1 MADLF
6 SKFKRDGAICPSRL
20 KKIERTLRNEKRKMN
35 ITNTIIK
42 EVLKEV
48 KDGKESID

>member
-20 KKIERTLRNEKRKMN
+20 KKIKRKLRSEERKMN

-42 EVLKEV
+42 EILKEV
-48 KDGKESID
+48 KDGEKNCN